1 MMIFL
6 DKSANYYYKA
16 GWCSWLSHL
25 VNIVDNIPEK
35 VLRSSLSLVK
45 FFIFVLATWSLCF
58 RTMFASFQDSCFT
71 FCDLNAPQ
79 QEA

>member
-1 MMIFL
+1 
-6 DKSANYYYKA
+6 
-16 GWCSWLSHL
+16 
-25 VNIVDNIPEK
+25 
-35 VLRSSLSLVK
+35 
-45 FFIFVLATWSLCF
+45 VLATWSLCF